1 LGPLIEIE
9 AVTKHFCNCFFFE
22 KGQVDKKGLI
32 PIYLTIAIN
41 GETAEIS
48 TSRKVDL
55 SKWDSVVE

>member
-1 LGPLIEIE
+1 L
-9 AVTKHFCNCFFFE
+9 K